1 MRRRPVQLAAAWSRC
16 TMIGRRIRSH
26 DAERR
31 RWRCWSAPG
40 GGQSDRGYYYLNHLK
55 RQNMDRL
62 RPVWYVRRLHR
73 CVCSAPA
80 RTRRRAVRARRAPG
94 LAAAW
99 PSLSRRAVRVR
110 LVRRVR
116 DACAAIVPPV
126 RATDDQR
133 LLTERSRLYECVPH
147 STHTAQVSPLSACST
162 SASGSTRMRSV
173 PSLVCVTGASTTT

>member
-1 MRRRPVQLAAAWSRC
+1 MTRNVVDGGVGRPQGA
-16 TMIGRRIRSH
+16 
-26 DAERR
+26 DN
-31 RWRCWSAPG
+31 
-40 GGQSDRGYYYLNHLK
+40 SDRGYYYLNHLK

-80 RTRRRAVRARRAPG
+80 RTRRRVQSVHAARDRLAPS
-94 LAAAW
+94 